1 MKNIGIIQG
10 RLSQPIEGFQEC
22 PNNWKGEFD
31 LLPSLGLNHIEWI
44 VTKQSFDTNPLF
56 SEDLSNYPISSI
68 CADNLV
74 DSGTVAYIY
83 NVSFLRK
90 NLKPICDAATLNNIS
105 TITIPLLEESDITND
120 VSRSSFINEI
130 RNYGLE
136 YPHLTF
142 SFEIESYEHVI
153 QEVLEACPNF
163 RLTYDTGNMTSL
175 GINHKYYIR
184 KFIDKIDNIHLKD
197 RTFDKK
203 TVLPTHGATDFNS
216 IFESLS
222 QYDYNGRYTIQ
233 TAREG
238 VGDEIQTI
246 KRHKKLIENLYE

>member
-1 MKNIGIIQG
+1 MRLGILQG
-10 RLSQPIEGFQEC
+10 RLSPPIGGFQEF
-22 PNNWKGEFD
+22 PVYWKKEFE
-31 LLPSLGLNHIEWI
+31 LLDGLGLNHIEWI

-68 CADNLV
+68 CVDNLI
-74 DSGTVAYIY
+74 DPGTIAYIY

-90 NLKPICDAATLNNIS
+90 NLKPICDAATLNDIS

-175 GINHKYYIR
+175 GISHEYYLT
-184 KFIDKIDNIHLKD
+184 KFIHKIDTVHLKD
-197 RTFDKK
+197 RTFESK
-203 TVLPTHGATDFNS
+203 TVPPGKGKTDFKFILNY
-216 IFESLS
+216 LS
-222 QYDYNGRYTIQ
+222 SHNHINYTIQ
-233 TAREG
+233 TDRGESG
-238 VGDEIQTI
+238 EELDTI
-246 KRHKKLIENLYE
+246 IYHKNFFKSFA